1 MKQILYILLM
11 PMLLSMGCSSPQ
23 RYYARGNYP
32 AAVDKALER
41 VRKQKAKDSDIA
53 ALESA
58 FNQLNRA
65 DIARMERHLS
75 ENTEAKWDKVIQVAE
90 KIQRRQ
96 EMIQPYIPMVYPE
109 TNRAVVLTLYNTRD
123 LISKA
128 RTEAVH
134 YHMQEGHDRLN
145 VARLGDKAAARS
157 AHSHFQQVLTYDPS
171 YQAARQPL
179 AESEKLGMIQVF
191 LRVENQT
198 PILLP
203 AQFRISL
210 ENMMQRELDGRW
222 YHLRMDDRPC
232 PECDYEAVV
241 NIGQVLVSPDGLQ
254 ETRRVEK
261 RMVEDGW
268 QYVLDKQGNVMKDT
282 NGNDIKL
289 PVMKEVIAE
298 IFETRQFKSGRLDGY
313 LEIWQQGQKLIRR
326 APVAGETQFVS
337 NTVWFRGD
345 ERALTEKTKKAL
357 KGHPVP
363 YPAAEALLGDATELF
378 VADARN
384 ALRREKKHLQ

>member
-1 MKQILYILLM
+1 
-11 PMLLSMGCSSPQ
+11 
-23 RYYARGNYP
+23 
-32 AAVDKALER
+32 
-41 VRKQKAKDSDIA
+41 
-53 ALESA
+53 
-58 FNQLNRA
+58 
-65 DIARMERHLS
+65 
-75 ENTEAKWDKVIQVAE
+75 
-90 KIQRRQ
+90 
-96 EMIQPYIPMVYPE
+96 
-109 TNRAVVLTLYNTRD
+109 
-123 LISKA
+123 
-128 RTEAVH
+128 
-134 YHMQEGHDRLN
+134 MQEGHDQLN
-145 VARLGDKAAARS
+145 LARMGDKAAAWA
-157 AHSHFQQVLTYDPS
+157 AHSHFQQVLTYDPG

-198 PILLP
+198 PVLLP

-241 NIGQVLVSPDGLQ
+241 NIGQVLVSPDGIQ

-261 RMVEDGW
+261 RMVEDSW
-268 QYVLDKQGNVMKDT
+268 QYVLDKRGNVMKDT

-298 IFETRQFKSGRLDGY
+298 IFETRQFKSGRLEGY
-313 LEIWQQGQKLIRR
+313 LEIWQTGQKLIRR

-363 YPAAEALLGDATELF
+363 YPTAEALLGDATELF